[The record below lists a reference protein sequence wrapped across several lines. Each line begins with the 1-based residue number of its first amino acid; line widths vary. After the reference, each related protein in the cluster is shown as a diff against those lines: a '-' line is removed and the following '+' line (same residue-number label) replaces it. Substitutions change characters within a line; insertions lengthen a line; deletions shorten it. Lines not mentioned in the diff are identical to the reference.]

1 MAAQREAKRRRGGE
15 RGFIARLRGY
25 VSNQIFESQSF
36 IIIVRQRNWQRQQ
49 TSAMSRQ
56 EATQDC
62 KKVFS
67 RCQVLALI
75 IMYLLAGGKGGEQG
89 IHINI

>member
-1 MAAQREAKRRRGGE
+1 MAAQREAKRRRGVE

-56 EATQDC
+56 EATQDY

-75 IMYLLAGGKGGEQG
+75 IIYSLAGDKGGEQG